1 MKKIIGTVI
10 IVFLAL
16 LVTVFVLQKN
26 NTFDNWLKQDGLE
39 MLIIYKD
46 KQDGVEIFILRDQ
59 YTNDIKLAF
68 AKQDFLSSE
77 KLIVGDFPQ
86 IEASDDINYKY
97 SLITFKDNTN
107 IPILYGFSN
116 NHEKD
121 QVKINYKSN
130 GSMLHLETSVIND
143 EMQLFWY
150 YMLENPLSGTE
161 ESTIEVRF

>member
-10 IVFLAL
+10 FVFLVL

-26 NTFDNWLKQDGLE
+26 NTFDNWLEQEDLE
-39 MLIIYKD
+39 MRIIYKD
-46 KQDGVEIFILRDQ
+46 KQNGVEIFILRDQ
-59 YTNDIKLAF
+59 YTSDITLAL

-86 IEASDDINYKY
+86 IEATDEINYKY
-97 SLITFKDNTN
+97 SLITFKDNIN

-116 NHEKD
+116 NHKKD
-121 QVKINYKSN
+121 KVKINYKSN
-130 GSMLHLETSVIND
+130 GSMLHLETSIIND
-143 EMQLFWY
+143 EKQLFWY

-161 ESTIEVRF
+161 ESTIEVNF